1 MALTRKFLSALGI
14 EQDKID
20 EIIESHAE
28 TVNGLKNKIA
38 IYKEDSDKLEK
49 VEKELNDLKDS
60 VAKNGEDPYKSK
72 YEDTLK
78 EFNDFKEQVNNA
90 KVTASK
96 TDAYRK
102 LLEDAG
108 VSTKRIDSVLRVTD
122 LEKLELTDDGKLKD
136 SDKLTE
142 SIKTE
147 WSDFIVATETKG
159 ANTSTPPTNAGGGS
173 TMTLEDFYKIKDRG
187 ERVKVLAEH
196 PELFNKGE

>member
-38 IYKEDSDKLEK
+38 IYKEDSEKLEG
-49 VEKELNDLKDS
+49 VEKELNDLKES
-60 VAKNGEDPYKSK
+60 IAKNDEDAYKSK
-72 YEDTLK
+72 YEDMLK
-78 EFNDFKEQVNNA
+78 EFNAYKEEVENA

-108 VSTKRIDSVLRVTD
+108 VSTKRIDSVLRITD

-159 ANTSTPPTNAGGGS
+159 ANTSTPPTNSGAGS
-173 TMTLEDFYKIKDRG
+173 TMTLDDFYKIKDRG